1 MLVYNLIENN
11 SNYSDTTENLWF
23 HSKDEA
29 ANFNANIGNIQ
40 AFKSSCIKLNYSWK
54 IQLLIEQIES

>member
-29 ANFNANIGNIQ
+29 ANSNANIVNIQ
-40 AFKSSCIKLNYSWK
+40 AFKSSCIKLNYS
-54 IQLLIEQIES
+54 